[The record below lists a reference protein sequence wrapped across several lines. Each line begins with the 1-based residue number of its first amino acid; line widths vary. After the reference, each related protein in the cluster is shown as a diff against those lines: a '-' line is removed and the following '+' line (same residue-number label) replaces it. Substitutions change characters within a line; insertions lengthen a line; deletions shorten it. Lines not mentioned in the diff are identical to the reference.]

1 MLAMSSSAISL
12 PPTTR
17 RVLGGALA
25 LLAVLVLL
33 ALAFA
38 ADSMLNVMMASAADA
53 PATGGERYTLS
64 GPSVAVYD
72 LAGKVSVV
80 PATGSAV
87 EVTVIRGGRD
97 ASSLSVIQR
106 EDGGRKYLSVVYPTD
121 HVVYPPLGFG
131 SRSDVRVDANG
142 RFGGSDKDWG
152 AISRRKVQISG
163 GGTGLEAHADL
174 RIGVPAG
181 QKFSVYLGVGRADV
195 ANVSG
200 EILVDVA
207 AADIGANGTRGKL
220 VLDTGSGSIQ
230 VHDAQGELSFDTGSG
245 DVDVTRARAG
255 LLHVDTG
262 SGAITGKD
270 LTADRITMD
279 TGSGEI
285 DIAGVNSTDVNLD
298 TGSGAVRLLLTSD
311 IESLHVDT
319 GSGSVIVR
327 IPSTLGAE
335 ISLETGSGELEL
347 DVPLQVVHRDQGELR
362 GTIGDGRGHMRL
374 ETGSG
379 SIRLASNQ

>member
-1 MLAMSSSAISL
+1 MSSSAMSL
-12 PPTTR
+12 PSTPR
-17 RVLGGALA
+17 RILGGALA
-25 LLAVLVLL
+25 LLAVLALL

-38 ADSMLNVMMASAADA
+38 ADSMLNVMMASAAES
-53 PATGGERYTLS
+53 PASGGERYTLS
-64 GPSVAVYD
+64 GTSIAVYD

-80 PATGSAV
+80 PATGGAV

-97 ASSLSVIQR
+97 AAKLSVIQK
-106 EDGGRKYLSVVYPTD
+106 EDGGRKYLSVVYQSD
-121 HVVYPPLGFG
+121 HIVYPPLGFG
-131 SRSDVRVDANG
+131 SRTETRVDDNG
-142 RFGGSDKDWG
+142 RFGGSDKDFLG
-152 AISRRKVQISG
+152 ISRHHVQISG
-163 GGTGLEAHADL
+163 GGGGLEAHADL
-174 RIGVPAG
+174 RIAVPSG

-207 AADIGANGTRGKL
+207 SADIGANGTRGKL

-245 DVDVTRARAG
+245 DVDVTRTKAG

-262 SGAITGKD
+262 SGAITGKE

-279 TGSGEI
+279 TGSGDIE
-285 DIAGVNSTDVNLD
+285 IAGVNSSDINLD
-298 TGSGAVRLLLTSD
+298 TGSGAVRVLLTSD
-311 IESLHVDT
+311 VESLHVDT
-319 GSGSVIVR
+319 GSGDVIVR

-335 ISLETGSGELEL
+335 ISLETGSGELDLE
-347 DVPLQVVHRDQGELR
+347 VPMQLVHRDQGELSGR
-362 GTIGDGRGHMRL
+362 IGDGRGHMRL